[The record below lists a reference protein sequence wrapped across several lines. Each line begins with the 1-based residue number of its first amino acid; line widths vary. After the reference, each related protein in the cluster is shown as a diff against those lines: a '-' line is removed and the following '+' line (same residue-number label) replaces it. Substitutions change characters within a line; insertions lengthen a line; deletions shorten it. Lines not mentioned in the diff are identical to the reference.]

1 MKQAK
6 RLSWVNYISI
16 ITWKTTLSEVWTKI
30 RKITSKYIPSS
41 PPVIKEN
48 GSLITDPKDVSEAF
62 AKHFATVSSKQP
74 NSPYYQ
80 QRLHEENKTLDFRAT
95 LAESYNVAFTMQ
107 EFQSALSS
115 CSDFAPGADN
125 ITYSMIKHLPI
136 ETKKFLL
143 SIFNRIWKESSFPS
157 KWDIAIMLAF
167 LKPQKDSAVLSNYR
181 PIALTSCL
189 CKLMEKMVNVRLVW
203 VLEQKDLI
211 TPAQCGF
218 RRMRSWADIFIRLE
232 ASICEAFVCKKH
244 HISVFFDLEKAYDT
258 AWRFV
263 ILETLHNYE
272 FRGELSLFIKAF
284 LGNRKFQVK
293 VGNMLSS
300 LYCQEEGVPQGSVLS
315 VTLFA

>member
-1 MKQAK
+1 MRAAFTCYRRNPCDSYLISYKKLRARFRYQVKQAK
-6 RLSWVNYISI
+6 RLSWVNYIST
-16 ITWKTTLSEVWTKI
+16 ITLKTTLSEVWAKL
-30 RKITSKYIPSS
+30 RKITGKYIPSS

-48 GSLITDPKDVSEAF
+48 GSLITDPKDVGKAF

-80 QRLHEENKTLDFRAT
+80 QRLREENKTLDFRAT
-95 LAESYNVAFTMQ
+95 RAESYNVAFTMQ

-115 CSDFAPGADN
+115 CSDSAPGADN
-125 ITYSMIKHLPI
+125 IIYSMIKYLPI

-218 RRMRSWADIFIRLE
+218 RRMRSCADILIRLE
-232 ASICEAFVCKKH
+232 ASICEAFVYKKH
-244 HISVFFDLEKAYDT
+244 HVSVFFDLEKAYDT
-258 AWRFV
+258 AWRFG
-263 ILETLHNYE
+263 IL
-272 FRGELSLFIKAF
+272 
-284 LGNRKFQVK
+284 
-293 VGNMLSS
+293 
-300 LYCQEEGVPQGSVLS
+300 
-315 VTLFA
+315 

>member
-6 RLSWVNYISI
+6 RLSWVNYIST

-30 RKITSKYIPSS
+30 RKITGKFIPSS

-48 GSLITDPKDVSEAF
+48 SSLITDPKDVSEAF

-95 LAESYNVAFTMQ
+95 RAESYNVAFTMQ

-115 CSDFAPGADN
+115 CSDSAPGADN

-218 RRMRSWADIFIRLE
+218 RRMRSCADILIRLV

-244 HISVFFDLEKAYDT
+244 HVSVFFDLEKAYDT
-258 AWRFV
+258 AWRFG

-272 FRGELSLFIKAF
+272 FRGETSFIYKGLFK
-284 LGNRKFQVK
+284 K
-293 VGNMLSS
+293 
-300 LYCQEEGVPQGSVLS
+300 
-315 VTLFA
+315 